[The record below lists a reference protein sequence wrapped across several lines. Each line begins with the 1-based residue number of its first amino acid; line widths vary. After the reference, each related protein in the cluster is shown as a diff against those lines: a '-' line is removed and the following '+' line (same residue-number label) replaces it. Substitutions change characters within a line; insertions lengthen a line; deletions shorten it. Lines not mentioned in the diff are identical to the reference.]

1 MSCKGT
7 NIAAVAVDHFAKC
20 TLENMLYGP
29 FHTSANVNMLSQ
41 VKISHQVATMNYIK
55 TDGQRLEFGGNSQYR
70 VSKSLDYMNA
80 AVLYLTIPQIK
91 LRNDTSINLLASL
104 RMSPNWI
111 AKSVRRTRL
120 YVQDLLLTESDTFA
134 QLMHVNSFIRYEH
147 RENMNVMMGNTE
159 EFLGQGAHNG
169 SDFDP
174 VGLSRECAVPLALFA
189 VQHGSVGN
197 AFVSGAAIFND
208 IHIEVE
214 LNELADVVEIH
225 NGPCGTQ
232 AIDGTEN
239 GRAATFADVETCDG
253 NCPEVINS
261 YIMVD
266 GAVGSPEEK
275 KALARMVATRPI
287 KLYSYTI
294 TDQFNPYGETVTT
307 LRLSLGLVA
316 ILAAV
321 VNVTHGRASCNFSTL
336 PNGLG
341 VSPWEEM
348 ELRYE
353 NTVRHCTTPILSIH
367 SHTSFAGTP
376 GEQLGYFALFPFSF
390 DFASPHLT
398 SSLQASRVSDMVLHT
413 RASAEAGLAAD
424 GFDQNKNAIP
434 VAQGHEACIDSGNDN
449 IKDQQNMA
457 LPGQKQRFVVSAVA
471 AQVAILKYVRGS
483 LQMVV

>member
-41 VKISHQVATMNYIK
+41 VKISHQVAVHNYVK
-55 TDGQRLEFGGNSQYR
+55 TDGHRLEFGGSSQYR
-70 VSKSLDYMNA
+70 ISKSLDHMNA
-80 AVLYLTIPQIK
+80 AVLCLILPQVR
-91 LRNDTSINLLASL
+91 LRHDSKINHLASL
-104 RMSPNWI
+104 RFAPNWM
-111 AKSVRRTRL
+111 AKLVRRIRL
-120 YVQDLLLTESDTFA
+120 YVQDLLLTEADTFA
-134 QLMHVNSFIRYEH
+134 QLMHINSFIRHEH
-147 RENMNVMMGNTE
+147 RENINVMMGNTE

-169 SDFDP
+169 SEFDP
-174 VGLSRECAVPLALFA
+174 VGLNREVCMPLALFA
-189 VQHGSVGN
+189 VSHGSVGN
-197 AFVSGAAIFND
+197 AFHSGAAIFND

-214 LNELADVVEIH
+214 LNEIADVLEIH

-232 AIDGTEN
+232 ALDGTEN
-239 GRAATFADVETCDG
+239 GRAATFNDVETCDG
-253 NCPEVINS
+253 NCPEVLNS

-307 LRLSLGLVA
+307 LRLSLGIVA

-348 ELRYE
+348 ELRFE
-353 NTVRHCTTPILSIH
+353 NTVRHCTTPVLSIH

-376 GEQLGYFALFPFSF
+376 GEQLAYFALFPFSF

-398 SSLQASRVSDMVLHT
+398 SSLQASRVSDLVLHT

-424 GFDQNKNAIP
+424 GFDQNRMAIP
-434 VAQGHEACIDSGNDN
+434 VAQGHEACLDSQDDN
-449 IKDQQNMA
+449 VKDTQNHL
-457 LPGQKQRFVVSAVA
+457 LPGQKQRFVIAAVA
-471 AQVAILKYVRGS
+471 AQVAIIKYVRGS
-483 LQMVV
+483 VQMII